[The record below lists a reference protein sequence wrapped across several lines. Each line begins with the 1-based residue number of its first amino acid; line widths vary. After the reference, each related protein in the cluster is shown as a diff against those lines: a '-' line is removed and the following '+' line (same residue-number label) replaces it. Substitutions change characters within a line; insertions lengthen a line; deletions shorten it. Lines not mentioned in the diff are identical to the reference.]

1 MGGCCLLAHKHNIN
15 KIIYLLTLAILAK
28 TAETLGS
35 FSTLYCYMFAF
46 SLVFSDCDQPS
57 RKRLM
62 LTGLL
67 ESCHHSRV
75 HLNQWIDPSLDI
87 KTWTVV
93 QGTAAGQPC
102 LNSTLHINV
111 FFFGPQTQRTV
122 NNTTVTWWR
131 FFFFFLQVI
140 HIQDVVKLTERGC
153 CQ

>member
-15 KIIYLLTLAILAK
+15 KMIYLLTLAIMAK

-111 FFFGPQTQRTV
+111 FFFFHKHSGPSITPQSHDDV
-122 NNTTVTWWR
+122 I
-131 FFFFFLQVI
+131 FFFPSGNP
-140 HIQDVVKLTERGC
+140 HPGC
-153 CQ
+153 G